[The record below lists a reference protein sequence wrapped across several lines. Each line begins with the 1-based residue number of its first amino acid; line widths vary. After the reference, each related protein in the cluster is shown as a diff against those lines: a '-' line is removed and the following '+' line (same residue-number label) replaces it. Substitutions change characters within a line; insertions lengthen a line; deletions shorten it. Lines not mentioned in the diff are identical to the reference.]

1 MSASGR
7 WWRRGRGPA
16 DGDRRD
22 HRRASSR
29 RGRHVRQPRREP
41 VSPGGLGS
49 DGIQQP
55 DGPTPRGAGGAE
67 EGSRH
72 PPRRTRRG
80 EAGDGPAA
88 IAGAAARGRAMT
100 RTEIVLYRNR
110 RLLVLTAILLALGGG
125 VALSLLLIHREADAR
140 QELATEANLRGTAV
154 STLAG
159 DVRAL
164 REQVKAGGE
173 THVAPDPSTAV
184 EDLPA
189 RAEVPVPIPG
199 PAGPSGDG
207 RPAWGPP
214 RAGRGARRPTRAPP
228 GPRGPPGPSGAP
240 GKSGADGSPGSAGEP
255 GAVGPTGPAG
265 PQGVQGEP
273 GPAGPQGEPG
283 PAGADGA
290 DGQDGQAC
298 PTGYS
303 WQAPAD
309 DPDALVCRKDGAPN
323 PSPDPSSN
331 GLLSLGLDPSRRQY
345 P

>member
-1 MSASGR
+1 
-7 WWRRGRGPA
+7 
-16 DGDRRD
+16 
-22 HRRASSR
+22 
-29 RGRHVRQPRREP
+29 
-41 VSPGGLGS
+41 
-49 DGIQQP
+49 
-55 DGPTPRGAGGAE
+55 
-67 EGSRH
+67 
-72 PPRRTRRG
+72 
-80 EAGDGPAA
+80 
-88 IAGAAARGRAMT
+88 MT

-173 THVAPDPSTAV
+173 TPVAPDPSTAV

-199 PAGPSGDG
+199 PAGPSGS
-207 RPAWGPP
+207 P
-214 RAGRGARRPTRAPP
+214 GA
-228 GPRGPPGPSGAP
+228 SGAP